1 MRRRN
6 NARVLEALGVRVAKL
21 RGVDLIRESWISIA
35 GNPGRSL
42 VTALGTVLGAAAFV
56 STLGL
61 SSTLGR
67 QVSAEFDVYRATE
80 VVVRAED
87 AQVSREWQE
96 SEKLGVLRSLNGVQA
111 AGARVSLFERR
122 VQRTAALGGDTASAR
137 IVGADPEAL
146 KVIQPRLTTGR
157 LPDQF
162 HEETAAKVA
171 LLPKTIADKLGVQR
185 TGVAVFVDDQ
195 AYSVIGIFDEVERSP
210 EAMISLLVPFR
221 VAEELSFGISADQ
234 VDREV
239 LIETAPGAAQY
250 IGRQAPLALHPQ
262 SPESL
267 RAIAPPDPMTLRR
280 SVEGNVTKLSLLLS
294 IVALAI
300 GTVSIGN
307 AASASI
313 AARTSEIGLRRA
325 VGARP
330 VHVFAQLLG
339 ETTVLGLAGGLAG
352 AFLGAT
358 VTVGASLWNGWQPVI
373 DLKQAVLATAVG
385 AAAGLI
391 AGLIPALKAMRI
403 EPVAA
408 LQR

>member
-1 MRRRN
+1 M
-6 NARVLEALGVRVAKL
+6 A
-21 RGVDLIRESWISIA
+21 DLIRESWTSIA

-42 VTALGTVLGAAAFV
+42 VTAVGTVLGAAAFV

-67 QVSAEFDVYRATE
+67 QVSAEFDLHRATQ
-80 VVVRAED
+80 VIVRAED
-87 AQVSREWQE
+87 AYVSSDWQE
-96 SEKLGVLRSLNGVQA
+96 PEKLEGLRSLNGVQA
-111 AGARVSLFERR
+111 AGARLSLLERR
-122 VQRTAALGGDTASAR
+122 VQRTATLDGNTASAR
-137 IVGADPEAL
+137 IVGADPDAL
-146 KVIQPRLTTGR
+146 KVIQPKLVTGR

-162 HEETAAKVA
+162 HEEAAAKVA
-171 LLPKTIADKLGVQR
+171 LLPKSIADRLGVQR
-185 TGVAVFVDDQ
+185 TGVAVFVEDQ

-210 EAMISLLVPFR
+210 ETMLSLLIPFR
-221 VAEELSFGISADQ
+221 VAEQLALGVGADQ
-234 VDREV
+234 VEREV

-280 SVEGNVTKLSLLLS
+280 SVEDSVTQLSLLLS

-330 VHVFAQLLG
+330 VHVFVQLLG
-339 ETTVLGLAGGLAG
+339 ETTVLGLAGGMVG
-352 AFLGAT
+352 ALLGVT

-373 DLKQAVLATAVG
+373 DLKQAVVATAAG